1 MTLGRRLFMGGTA
14 PPVSDGLILHLDCSN
29 TNSYPGTGTTW
40 TDLSTAGNN
49 FSLATASAFQSG
61 SQPYMDFRGSYG
73 RAAAPSD
80 ISLNDSNGVTYF
92 VITRVLESTASWRTL
107 TRGYGGDHQVIIQSG
122 GWTIG
127 TYDND
132 GFQTGFASSGF
143 SQQSLPNY
151 GTTNWAALYWR
162 WQSTS
167 PYYQFS
173 YNDTP
178 GTIRGSIANS
188 TYRYSRGFG
197 SIGGHYSSVGSPSG
211 GSQFWGDIAVF
222 MTYNKFLTNEEL
234 LQNYNYYKGVYAL

>member
-14 PPVSDGLILHLDCSN
+14 PPVSDGLIVHLDASDS
-29 TNSYPGTGTTW
+29 NSYPGTGTTW
-40 TDLSTAGNN
+40 TDLSAAGNN
-49 FSLATASAFQSG
+49 FSLATSSAFQSG

-73 RAAAPSD
+73 RATVSSD

-92 VITRVLESTASWRTL
+92 AITRVLESTSSWRTL
-107 TRGYGGDHQVIIQSG
+107 TRAQGGDHQVIIQSG

-127 TYDND
+127 MYDND
-132 GFQTGFASSGF
+132 GAGFLSSGF

-167 PYYQFS
+167 PYYQIS

-178 GTIRGSIANS
+178 GTIRGTITNS
-188 TYRYSRGFG
+188 NSRYNRGFT
-197 SIGGHYSSVGSPSG
+197 SLGGHLGSGSSPSG

-234 LQNYNYYKGVYAL
+234 LQNYNYYKSTYSL